1 MKAAIRSKYGPPDV
15 LSIKEVDVP
24 TPKKKEI
31 LVRVYAAT
39 VNRTDC
45 GILWAKP
52 FIIRFFTGLFKPKL
66 PGTGTDFAGKVEA
79 VGKNVFKFKI
89 GERVWGFRDNGGSH
103 AQYIAI
109 SEDEPV
115 VTIPDG
121 ISYEQAAASAEGAHY
136 AYNFINK
143 IKIKAGDNVL
153 VNGATGA
160 IGSAAV
166 QLLKYFGANVTAVC
180 NTINLELVKS
190 LGADK
195 VIDYLNEDFTKDN
208 QKYHYIFDAV
218 GKSTFAR
225 CKPLLYPGGIYMSS
239 DLGPGAQNI
248 YLPLITR
255 LWGNKRTIFPFP
267 TNIKRSLLLIKN
279 LLETKRFQPVID
291 RTYPLEKIA
300 EAYSYVASGQ
310 KTGNVILSFE
320 DNK

>member
-1 MKAAIRSKYGPPDV
+1 MKAAIRSKYGPPSV
-15 LSIKEVDVP
+15 LSIKEVEIP
-24 TPKKKEI
+24 TPRDKEI
-31 LVRVYAAT
+31 LVRVFAAT

-52 FIIRFFTGLFKPKL
+52 FIMRFFTGLFKPKL
-66 PGTGTDFAGKVEA
+66 SGTGTDFAGKIEA
-79 VGKNVFKFKI
+79 VGKYVSNFKV
-89 GERVWGFRDNGGSH
+89 GDRVWGFEDGAGSH

-109 SEDEPV
+109 SEDASV
-115 VTIPDG
+115 TTIPDA

-136 AYNFINK
+136 AYNCIKK

-180 NTINLELVKS
+180 SAKHFELVKS

-195 VIDYLNEDFTKDN
+195 LIDYMKEDFTRDN
-208 QKYHYIFDAV
+208 QKYHYIVDAV

-239 DLGPGAQNI
+239 DLGPGSQNI
-248 YLPLITR
+248 YLPLIT
-255 LWGNKRTIFPFP
+255 LFFGNKRVVFPIP
-267 TNIKRSLLLIKN
+267 TNTKKSLQLIKM

-300 EAYSYVASGQ
+300 DAYNYVASGQ
-310 KTGNVILSFE
+310 KIGNVLLSFE
-320 DNK
+320 EKD